1 MFVASQLSSELQE
14 HVVLVDTEDRVIGT
28 EQKMRAHQLG
38 LLHRAFSIF
47 IYDIVE
53 DETIFLLQQRHPDKY
68 HCGGLWT
75 NACCSHPRLDEPVLN
90 AAHRRLEEELGI
102 HATLQA
108 VGKFQYKADFDNG
121 LSEHELDH
129 VLIGAYD
136 STKRIVPNPEEV
148 VQLQWISVPQI
159 LADHQA
165 HPDRYT
171 PWFETAFTMALEA
184 LCYKC

>member
-1 MFVASQLSSELQE
+1 MLVEH
-14 HVVLVDTEDRVIGT
+14 HVVLVDDQDRVIGT

-47 IYDIVE
+47 IYDRV
-53 DETIFLLQQRHPDKY
+53 DDRLLFLLQQRHPDKY

-75 NACCSHPRLDEPVLN
+75 NACCSHPRLDESVLN

-129 VLIGAYD
+129 VLIGPYD
-136 STKRIVPNPEEV
+136 STKPIVPNPEEV
-148 VQLQWISVPQI
+148 LQLQWMSVPQI
-159 LADHQA
+159 LAAHQA
-165 HPDRYT
+165 DPERYT
-171 PWFETAFTMALEA
+171 PWFKSAFTIALEA
-184 LCYKC
+184 LCYKY